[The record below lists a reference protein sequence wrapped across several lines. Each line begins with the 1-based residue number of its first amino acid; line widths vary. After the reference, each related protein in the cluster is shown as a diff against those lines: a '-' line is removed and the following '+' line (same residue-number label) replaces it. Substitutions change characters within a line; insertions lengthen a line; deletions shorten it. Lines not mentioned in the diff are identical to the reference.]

1 MKGLGKRRSRNLV
14 AELAYIQKEA
24 HKTQVEVL
32 PPRYAKHYPTSF
44 RSTTRPSFND
54 PLKWKVLRNIN
65 ASLAVPT
72 ARTWHVTQWN
82 ASPLLRHSIRS
93 TRVVRCVT
101 GSPQPRGTYF
111 ELDILFVI
119 HRTNRCSPPLSYLY
133 SNSKGQ
139 SAPWTRYRYPINLI
153 ITTPSI
159 SVRVSVPCQL
169 PDLFLQI
176 CTESRSRRR
185 QLDKCMLSSVRYPV
199 RRVQRRHRER
209 IICIGV
215 TKR

>member
-1 MKGLGKRRSRNLV
+1 M
-14 AELAYIQKEA
+14 
-24 HKTQVEVL
+24 EVL
-32 PPRYAKHYPTSF
+32 PPRYAKYHPTSF
-44 RSTTRPSFND
+44 WSDTAIIQRSLEVESFAKYQRTFSSADRTNVACH
-54 PLKWKVLRNIN
+54 PMECVPPFFAVLSVQR
-65 ASLAVPT
+65 ALCV
-72 ARTWHVTQWN
+72 
-82 ASPLLRHSIRS
+82 
-93 TRVVRCVT
+93 VT

-176 CTESRSRRR
+176 CTESRDREEDNWTSVCCRRFVILFVVCR
-185 QLDKCMLSSVRYPV
+185 GDTGR
-199 RRVQRRHRER
+199 
-209 IICIGV
+209 G
-215 TKR
+215 